1 VAQFAAVQCD
11 IFSTVAKFVA
21 DPKTNGTAI
30 DLLDPISLHYIHSL
44 NISVL
49 FIVLSALLAFFTIL
63 TVSMRDNGLD
73 GQSITYEDYTTLNV
87 DLITNPTIT
96 LWNNVFLAIVVTTH
110 GLIFS
115 VVNSPTSMHL
125 LLLCCLLVYMAMK
138 VRTVYPVHSRLCLF
152 MLVRV
157 KLRF

>member
-1 VAQFAAVQCD
+1 MAQFAAVKCD

-21 DPKTNGTAI
+21 NPQTNGTAI
-30 DLLDPISLHYIHSL
+30 DLQDPISLHYMHSL

-73 GQSITYEDYTTLNV
+73 GLSITFEDYTTLNV

-96 LWNNVFLAIVVTTH
+96 LWNNVFLAIVVTAH
-110 GLIFS
+110 GLVFS

-125 LLLCCLLVYMAMK
+125 LLLCCLLLYM
-138 VRTVYPVHSRLCLF
+138 VRF
-152 MLVRV
+152 F
-157 KLRF
+157 RFLIEFFIMVC